1 MNTRK
6 YVFMGIDECGDNFR
20 AHGTE
25 FLEGEHTFPDFEGN
39 PQMWEAFLAWENAM
53 VDRANNEWRE
63 MYGPE
68 CRIFLE
74 ETTESQFKRIGFHG
88 I

>member
-1 MNTRK
+1 MRK
-6 YVFMGIDECGDNFR
+6 YVFMGIDELGDTFR

-25 FLEGEHTFPDFEGN
+25 FLEGEHSFPDFEED

-53 VDRANNEWRE
+53 IDRANKEWQE
-63 MYGPE
+63 ICGPE
-68 CRIFLE
+68 SKIFLE
-74 ETTESQFKRIGFHG
+74 EKMESQFRRMGFHG